1 MHYFPLVFFV
11 LYLLYFLMNIY
22 KNSCCFYFIYL
33 SIWQYLRQKQGM
45 FLVIMI
51 QYGLVLRWS
60 WLPMCKYDNQ
70 FILCC
75 VYECMRHQ
83 EHLHFLTK
91 QQQKKAFELEKNLVE
106 GKSLE
111 TLLQLWEALTFFIF
125 KSIANGL
132 QILILMSGQIAQSYV
147 CPLLSNQHSPH
158 KLHST

>member
-1 MHYFPLVFFV
+1 
-11 LYLLYFLMNIY
+11 
-22 KNSCCFYFIYL
+22 
-33 SIWQYLRQKQGM
+33 
-45 FLVIMI
+45 
-51 QYGLVLRWS
+51 
-60 WLPMCKYDNQ
+60 MCKYDNQ

-75 VYECMRHQ
+75 VNECMRHQ

-91 QQQKKAFELEKNLVE
+91 PTKKASELEKNLVE

-147 CPLLSNQHSPH
+147 CPLLSNQHSLH
-158 KLHST
+158 KTPFHIKWITGLIMVKYEWRGMIHQPSRIQMHTNTKPRRIVSCACAYICLIIGLFVYMSLS